1 MFRDIPYSVIFKEL
15 FDDDC
20 HDIYLKR
27 AVTQGA
33 KVSLLKTIDSH
44 LRSKSYN
51 GGKNTLLNPLP
62 RLIQAVNASGVCD
75 SQYSLFFF
83 LFLLVHCPLDI
94 AVNTGLWLPIPAA
107 HYRSVMDG
115 DAWVTI
121 YDTRCLLLFGYL
133 FLGIINRWFYLPIVH
148 FGLSICHY

>member
-1 MFRDIPYSVIFKEL
+1 M
-15 FDDDC
+15 
-20 HDIYLKR
+20 
-27 AVTQGA
+27 TQGA
-33 KVSLLKTIDSH
+33 KVSLLKTIDSQ

-51 GGKNTLLNPLP
+51 RGKNTPLNLLSPSHPSCQCFWGLWFTI
-62 RLIQAVNASGVCD
+62 LII
-75 SQYSLFFF
+75 FF

-94 AVNTGLWLPIPAA
+94 EVNTGLWLPIPAA
-107 HYRSVMDG
+107 YYRSVMDG

-148 FGLSICHY
+148 FGLSICHYWFLVSGFRFQLVSGVSDI